1 MEGVVFETKTVLTD
15 LKTHGCNVDR
25 LRIMGGAS
33 KSRVW
38 SGIIAAVT
46 GCQTSC
52 QTSCMK
58 EPEACCMGAAI
69 IAAVGSGAYHNYQ
82 EAVSQMVKTE
92 SIDKVDLETLQFYI
106 QKYEEYQQLFRLIEK
121 YTKERY

>member
-1 MEGVVFETKTVLTD
+1 MEGVVFETKTALTD

-58 EPEACCMGAAI
+58 EPEAWLVAW
-69 IAAVGSGAYHNYQ
+69 VLQ
-82 EAVSQMVKTE
+82 LSQQW
-92 SIDKVDLETLQFYI
+92 SLP
-106 QKYEEYQQLFRLIEK
+106 
-121 YTKERY
+121 